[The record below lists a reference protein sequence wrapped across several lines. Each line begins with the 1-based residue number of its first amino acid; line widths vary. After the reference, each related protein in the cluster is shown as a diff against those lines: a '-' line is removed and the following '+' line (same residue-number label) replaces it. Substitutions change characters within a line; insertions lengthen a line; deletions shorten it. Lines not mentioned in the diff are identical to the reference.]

1 MTQIST
7 LYLTQK
13 VLNSQGLVVHKDF
26 YNYDQTKSI
35 EISAV
40 TPHDCGFVA
49 KTCLGDPAA
58 DKT

>member
-26 YNYDQTKSI
+26 YNYD
-35 EISAV
+35 
-40 TPHDCGFVA
+40 
-49 KTCLGDPAA
+49 
-58 DKT
+58 